1 MYYVD
6 FGTGAGNFYEET
18 LESAMEKADDGAG
31 YTQQDINIFEVDDQ
45 DNISEN
51 PIMYRKWW
59 GYQYQQEEEPYEKP
73 ICFGSFGFYGDWEG
87 E

>member
-18 LESAMEKADDGAG
+18 LEKAMENADEGAC

-45 DNISEN
+45 DNISET
-51 PIMYRKWW
+51 PIMCRKWW
-59 GYQYQQEEEPYEKP
+59 GYQYQPEEEPDENP
-73 ICFGSFGFYGDWEG
+73 ICFGNFGFYGDWIG